1 MPELTEGV
9 FYAVLIGLFIGGIVA
24 FLLVAFLRIFLP
36 ECGAAAQRLDSVLWE
51 MDISLPFRGF
61 RLGCEGRTS
70 SRCEAG
76 DGGDGGDD

>member
-61 RLGCEGRTS
+61 RLGGEGRTS

>member
-9 FYAVLIGLFIGGIVA
+9 FHAVLIGLFIGGIIA

-36 ECGAAAQRLDSVLWE
+36 ESGATAQRLDSVSWE

-61 RLGCEGRTS
+61 RLGGEGRAS
-70 SRCEAG
+70 SCGEAG